1 MLTPF
6 LILFFQNSPPLPF
19 ASERVPF
26 AGNPPSLEHQVSTQL
41 DTSSST
47 KARHGSP
54 CVRDLRPALYALW
67 LVAQSLRAPRGPG

>member
-41 DTSSST
+41 GTSSPT
-47 KARHGSP
+47 GARQGNQFSDTYVPGASDH
-54 CVRDLRPALYALW
+54 LLYALW
-67 LVAQSLRAPRGPG
+67 LVA